1 MASPTDVDLPPRL
14 KALSQSIN
22 RPSVTLAA
30 IVIALVLGAM
40 RLPILEYLRP
50 LGDFYIAL
58 LKICVLPFLLSTIP
72 LAVRSAMVGGTAG
85 RTIRS
90 LIVWLLLAVATVAT
104 ASALVASVI
113 YHYLPADERVVA
125 NIGALVGRS
134 VDSIDVEFA
143 IDPNRMPPSTSGPEP
158 GIFSVIPTNI
168 FSALSLN
175 ESVRVLVFAI
185 IFGIGMVLTERQTG
199 LSIFG
204 ALRHIQAVCIMIFD
218 WFNLLVPIGIIAL
231 IAPQIA
237 LLGPDAFSIL
247 ALFAYAFLATGLLLL
262 LTAIL
267 VSALSLR
274 AAPASVFAA
283 LLKPVMLG
291 ASTRNTLVCIPAS
304 IEALKDALKVK
315 RELCEIYVPIG
326 FTTVRF
332 GTIVYFVVT
341 ALFMG
346 TLMGRS
352 FGPVDLALV
361 AVLATTAS
369 FATLGLNGIAALGP
383 LAMVLRP
390 FGLSYEVAVPLM
402 IIIDPIAEIIRVMLN
417 VTVNCT
423 IPVLARGETPVHDP
437 SARGRLGVQIQPVTA
452 GIADRLGLKKV
463 EGAMVDEPQKG
474 SPAAEAGIE
483 SGDIVT
489 AVNGTKVKDAREM
502 ARTIGML
509 APNTKAKLDI
519 IRQGQE
525 KTLTATIGEMSN
537 EHQAKADTEQ
547 GTPTSD
553 VPHLGLSLAPAN
565 DVAGAGDKGVVVM
578 NVEPDGPAAEQGFQ
592 RGNVILDVG
601 GKPVANVGDVR
612 NALKEA
618 KTNGKHTV
626 LMRVRMGDATRF
638 VAVPLGNA

>member
-1 MASPTDVDLPPRL
+1 MASPTDVGLRPFL
-14 KALSQSIN
+14 KTLSQSIN

-30 IVIALVLGAM
+30 IVIALALGAM

-85 RTIRS
+85 GTIRS
-90 LIVWLLLAVATVAT
+90 LIVWLLLAVATVAA

-134 VDSIDVEFA
+134 ADSIDVEFA

-175 ESVRVLVFAI
+175 ESVRVLVFAT

-237 LLGPDAFSIL
+237 LFGPEAFSVL

-262 LTAIL
+262 LAAIL

-274 AAPASVFAA
+274 AAPGSVFAA

-326 FTTVRF
+326 FSTVRF

-437 SARGRLGVQIQPVTA
+437 SA
-452 GIADRLGLKKV
+452 V
-463 EGAMVDEPQKG
+463 E
-474 SPAAEAGIE
+474 
-483 SGDIVT
+483 
-489 AVNGTKVKDAREM
+489 
-502 ARTIGML
+502 
-509 APNTKAKLDI
+509 
-519 IRQGQE
+519 
-525 KTLTATIGEMSN
+525 
-537 EHQAKADTEQ
+537 
-547 GTPTSD
+547 
-553 VPHLGLSLAPAN
+553 
-565 DVAGAGDKGVVVM
+565 
-578 NVEPDGPAAEQGFQ
+578 
-592 RGNVILDVG
+592 
-601 GKPVANVGDVR
+601 
-612 NALKEA
+612 
-618 KTNGKHTV
+618 
-626 LMRVRMGDATRF
+626 
-638 VAVPLGNA
+638 